1 MDSEDD
7 EFPLYVVVD
16 PNLERQFGMPGG
28 IPRINPPG
36 MKPLLAVFTDEDLAK
51 RFCEDLRRPDVQ
63 PHVVRRPEEMLLIA
77 EFFQKSGID
86 EVARD
91 ISFHP
96 PTIQTMSM
104 ASFIAALHRSCG
116 Q

>member
-1 MDSEDD
+1 MVTEDD

-16 PNLERQFGMPGG
+16 PNLEKQFGMPGG

-51 RFCEDLRRPDVQ
+51 RFCEDLRRPEVKPRAVQ
-63 PHVVRRPEEMLLIA
+63 RPEEMLLIA

-91 ISFHP
+91 TSFHP
-96 PTIQTMSM
+96 PTIQTTSI
-104 ASFIAALHRSCG
+104 ASFIAALRRSCS